1 MRFGSIYYSWER
13 WSSTVYT
20 VQDRVQYVPWD
31 MIPFLIIISLN
42 RGHSTARVY
51 MYVYLRSAPVRGG
64 CQAGD

>member
-1 MRFGSIYYSWER
+1 MGLYIIAGSAGPVQY
-13 WSSTVYT
+13 TVYT

-51 MYVYLRSAPVRGG
+51 IPALRSGTGRVSSRRL
-64 CQAGD
+64 D

>member
-51 MYVYLRSAPVRGG
+51 IPALRSGTERVSSRRL
-64 CQAGD
+64 D